1 MLILIVTTDLDEL
14 RTLATCIEQQN
25 HASISTDSAKS
36 ALRIIEKEQIELVLL
51 NLNGSSSQAAGFV
64 KTVQSLE
71 NQPPVIVM
79 SLKPN
84 MDDAVEMMK
93 AGAHDFWI
101 KPIEPQRLAKTLEWL
116 AGKCQNNSQAFAS
129 SQQQIITNNPAMLR
143 LKEIARRV
151 ASSTATVFIQ
161 GESGTGKELF
171 ARYLHQHSERRY
183 GPFIALN
190 CAALPESLI
199 ESELFGHEKG
209 AFTGAIKAREGKFE
223 LANTGTLFLDEI
235 TEIPLHLQPKLL
247 RVLQENEVDRVGGKY
262 PIPIDV
268 RVVASTNLVI
278 EEAVKEGQFRKDLYY
293 RLNVIPLKL
302 TPLRERREDIPF
314 LCRHLLHKYNELH
327 KCCVTQ
333 FSPEAMQALAEYSW
347 PGNVRELENVVQR
360 AMLLSQNQV
369 ISREDL
375 IFDQALQ
382 ECRTDIELM
391 SIDEMEKL
399 MIEKALVNC
408 NGNRTKAAE
417 ILGISVRT
425 LRNKL
430 SLYAEQSGQQSPW
443 AEQSSAS

>member
-1 MLILIVTTDLDEL
+1 MLILIVTTDRGEL
-14 RTLATCIEQQN
+14 LTLTTCIERQN
-25 HASISTDSAKS
+25 HASITTESAKS
-36 ALRIIEKEQIELVLL
+36 ALRIIDKEQIGLILL
-51 NLNGSSSQAAGFV
+51 NLNGSSSQAAEFV
-64 KTVQSLE
+64 RTVQLLE
-71 NQPPVIVM
+71 KQPPVIVM
-79 SLKPN
+79 SQKPN
-84 MDDAVEMMK
+84 MEDAIEMMK

-101 KPIEPQRLAKTLEWL
+101 KPIEPQRLTKTIDWFV
-116 AGKCQNNSQAFAS
+116 GKYEKQNQCPVSIHP
-129 SQQQIITNNPAMLR
+129 QIITNNPAMLR

-171 ARYLHQHSERRY
+171 ARYLHQHSERRN

-209 AFTGAIKAREGKFE
+209 AFTGAVKAKEGKFE
-223 LANTGTLFLDEI
+223 LANSGTLFLDEV
-235 TEIPLHLQPKLL
+235 TEIPVHLQPKLL

-268 RVVASTNLVI
+268 RVVASTNRAI
-278 EEAVKEGQFRKDLYY
+278 EEAVRGGQFRKDLYY

-302 TPLRERREDIPF
+302 TPLRDRREDIPF
-314 LCRHLLHKYNELH
+314 LCEHLLQKYNALH
-327 KCCVTQ
+327 KCCITRL
-333 FSPEAMQALAEYSW
+333 SPEAMQTLAEYSW

-360 AMLLSQNQV
+360 AMLLSQNRV

-382 ECRTDIELM
+382 ESRADIELM

-399 MIEKALVNC
+399 MIEKALLNC
-408 NGNRTKAAE
+408 DGNRTRAAE

-430 SLYAEQSGQQSPW
+430 SLYAEQTGQQSP
-443 AEQSSAS
+443 

>member
-1 MLILIVTTDLDEL
+1 MLILIVTPDLGEL
-14 RTLATCIEQQN
+14 QPLTNCIEQQN
-25 HASISTDSAKS
+25 HTSITTDSPKS
-36 ALRIIEKEQIELVLL
+36 ALRIIDKESIGLVLL

-71 NQPPVIVM
+71 KQPPVIVM
-79 SLKPN
+79 SRKPN
-84 MDDAVEMMK
+84 MEDAIAMMK

-101 KPIEPQRLAKTLEWL
+101 KPIEPPRLAKTIEWL
-116 AGKCQNNSQAFAS
+116 AGKNETNSHPVVS
-129 SQQQIITNNPAMLR
+129 SHSPIITDNPAMLR

-151 ASSTATVFIQ
+151 ASSNATVFIQ

-171 ARYLHQHSERRY
+171 ARYLHQNSERRQ

-190 CAALPESLI
+190 CAALPETLV

-209 AFTGAIKAREGKFE
+209 AFTGAMKAKEGKFE
-223 LANTGTLFLDEI
+223 LANAGTLFLDEI
-235 TEIPLHLQPKLL
+235 TEIPLHLQSKLL

-278 EEAVKEGQFRKDLYY
+278 EDAVKNGQFRKDLYY

-302 TPLRERREDIPF
+302 TPLRERREDIPP
-314 LCRHLLHKYNELH
+314 LCQHFLHKYNELH
-327 KCCVTQ
+327 KCCIKQ
-333 FSPEAMQALAEYSW
+333 FSPDAMQTLVDYSW

-360 AMLLSQNQV
+360 AMLLSRSQV
-369 ISREDL
+369 IGRDDL
-375 IFDQALQ
+375 IFDQASQ
-382 ECRTDIELM
+382 ECRSDFELM

-430 SLYAEQSGQQSPW
+430 SIYAEQTGQQNPW
-443 AEQSSAS
+443 AE